1 METGFIKY
9 ATVKV
14 LGWRDKT
21 HKKVARTEYGEKV
34 KSYYLDE
41 APSLNLQAVLND
53 CADYYKVSSNPEDY
67 ELIVVRAVE
76 ADIPNDNGDAF
87 TEDELLRWDEKQGQ
101 RVYRTFNLK
110 GHHVN
115 HQSSNPVMAR
125 GIIIDSHF
133 NRGNDGKFIEILIAS
148 DKRKDPLLVRN
159 ITSGKLDKFSMGC
172 HCEYTK
178 CSICGHKAYSE
189 SQFCEHVRNS
199 KMQEIGG
206 KRVYEEC
213 FGVVY
218 DEISSVYD
226 PAMKNCEAIDFIK
239 AEKDSGLEEQIM
251 AQTEDL
257 LAHQVVAKKSA
268 TESDDSITITG
279 MRPNQTVTITN
290 HKEVKDDMAKKA
302 MGNKAKLT
310 KKADD
315 DLFDELE
322 KEEQEEMPEIPEK
335 EEVINIE
342 KEEQGLEVEEAP
354 PEMTPEEEVALAQE
368 EVEEELP
375 VEELEAQDEVVEE
388 GILPDEEAV
397 AQEEVYEEEDELS
410 AELSDEDLEEMAQE
424 EYIEEEDLAAE
435 VNIPTEEE
443 TQDEMEAQDEVVEE
457 ISEVPE
463 GVIESQDEEDE
474 LQLQDLEGEEDE
486 EMTDDEF
493 GIKGGLLDLEA
504 ERIRKTCWVISDKK
518 GPLYMVGLK
527 KSFPNQHAKFAKRFA
542 SKAYG
547 EDLMRAI
554 LDDGF
559 IKTMN
564 RVNAINV
571 VSDVK
576 MDKGIKRP
584 DLWLGLVAQ
593 SEETDSR
600 QIRAKYNALIKK
612 AESKKAKKKVAKPRK
627 KADGPA
633 DVPTDDETRVDFDEG
648 HDVTTTEDVQPLI
661 PPAEVKKDTED
672 AKNEMVETDTHHFTG
687 ELKPAYENISA
698 EFDKGAWKIL
708 DGDKHLF
715 SIKSKNATR
724 RVGEKILYR
733 IASEGLVD
741 TWKRF
746 GADDLPGSITEDSMN
761 DLDEAAQS
769 DYDDKDDIPDIVGAG
784 ELKSDSEQTIDDLGE
799 AHPTDTSELEASLKR
814 KALKDAEEVLEQ
826 EKQAFKVKYVRAL
839 RLAAKRANY
848 NIEDNPLKASLWDAL
863 TKVGLA
869 EDLSEVAIEESFD
882 TGGEAFVDSIV
893 NRAEELVEYTTPAF
907 AQLEEDMG
915 NIKSVVAQ
923 DDEEV
928 EEENEEDK
936 EASKIAKQAEAGSLL
951 LKSTVETG
959 KKLTSKI
966 AKAVMRYNVR

>member
-1 METGFIKY
+1 MEKGFIKY

-14 LGWRDKT
+14 LGWKDKA

-41 APSLNLQAVLND
+41 APSLNLQAVLSD
-53 CADYYKVSSNPEDY
+53 VSEYYKVSSNPEDY

-76 ADIPNDNGDAF
+76 ADKPNDNGDAF
-87 TEDELLRWDEKQGQ
+87 TEDELLRFDEKQGQ

-125 GIIIDSHF
+125 GIILDSHF
-133 NRGNDGKFIEILIAS
+133 NRGNDGNFVEILIAS
-148 DKRKDPLLVRN
+148 DKRKDPLLIRN

-178 CSICGHKAYSE
+178 CSICGHKAFSE
-189 SQFCEHVRNS
+189 SQFCEHVRDA

-213 FGVVY
+213 YGVVY

-239 AEKDSGLEEQIM
+239 AEKDVGLEEQIM

-257 LAHQVVAKKSA
+257 MAHQASKPDA
-268 TESDDSITITG
+268 DDSITITG
-279 MRPNQTVTITN
+279 MKPNQTITITN
-290 HKEVKDDMAKKA
+290 HAKEVKDNMAKK
-302 MGNKAKLT
+302 NKGKKAIQLK

-315 DLFDELE
+315 DLYDELE

-342 KEEQGLEVEEAP
+342 KEEQGLAVEEAP
-354 PEMTPEEEVALAQE
+354 PEMTPEEEMLAQDE
-368 EVEEELP
+368 EVDVHEEEEVPVEEEL
-375 VEELEAQDEVVEE
+375 AQVDED
-388 GILPDEEAV
+388 IMPDEEAI
-397 AQEEVYEEEDELS
+397 AQEEDVLPEIEEEDLS
-410 AELSDEDLEEMAQE
+410 AEMTEEDLEEMAQE
-424 EYIEEEDLAAE
+424 DYIEDE
-435 VNIPTEEE
+435 
-443 TQDEMEAQDEVVEE
+443 EMEAEINIPQEDEVLEE
-457 ISEVPE
+457 
-463 GVIESQDEEDE
+463 IESQDEIMEEEDE
-474 LQLQDLEGEEDE
+474 MIESQEEEEQELEIQDLQGEDDE

-504 ERIRKTCWVISDKK
+504 ERIRKSCWVISDKK
-518 GPLYMVGLK
+518 GPLYMVRLK
-527 KSFPNQHAKFAKRFA
+527 SSFPNQHSKFAKRFA
-542 SKAYG
+542 SREYG

-554 LDDGF
+554 LNDGF

-571 VSDVK
+571 VSEVK

-584 DLWLGLVAQ
+584 DLWLAITAQ
-593 SEETDSR
+593 SEETDR
-600 QIRAKYNALIKK
+600 KQIRAKYDALLKK
-612 AESKKAKKKVAKPRK
+612 GKKKVAKPKRRK
-627 KADGPA
+627 AQPA
-633 DVPTDDETRVDFDEG
+633 DVPTDEETRVDFDES
-648 HDVTTTEDVQPLI
+648 HDEHGVTDDVQPLI
-661 PPAEVKKDTED
+661 PPTTVKKDTED

-698 EFDKGAWKIL
+698 EYEKGAWNIL
-708 DGDKHLF
+708 DGEKCLF

-741 TWKRF
+741 TWKKF
-746 GADDLPGSITEDSMN
+746 GAPDLPGSITEDSMN

-769 DYDDKDDIPDIVGAG
+769 DYKDKDDIPDIVGAG

-799 AHPTDTSELEASLKR
+799 AHPTDTSEVEAKLKR
-814 KALKDAEEVLEQ
+814 KALADAEEVLEQ
-826 EKQAFKVKYVRAL
+826 EKQAFKTKFVRAL
-839 RLAAKRANY
+839 KLAAKRANY
-848 NIEDNPLKASLWDAL
+848 NLEDNSLKASLWDAL
-863 TKVGLA
+863 TKVGLG
-869 EDLSEVAIEESFD
+869 EDQTEVAIEESFD
-882 TGGEAFVDSIV
+882 SGGEAYVDDIV
-893 NRAEELVEYTTPAF
+893 TRAEELVEFTTPAF
-907 AQLEEDMG
+907 AQLEADMG

-923 DDEEV
+923 DEDDEGEK
-928 EEENEEDK
+928 EEEDEDK
-936 EASKIAKQAEAGSLL
+936 EASKIAKQAEEGSLL

-966 AKAVMRYNVR
+966 AKAVMRYNTR